1 MHPRKLILLVL
12 LIFLALALIAGTGLA
27 STGGNPS
34 MWWYLLAGGGEASTS
49 PGFALHG
56 SIGQPLVGSMSNSNT
71 RLASGFW
78 PGEGNALGLPTQ
90 YLFIPLTLR

>member
-1 MHPRKLILLVL
+1 MQPRKLILLAL
-12 LIFLALALIAGTGLA
+12 LLLLALALVAGNGLA

-34 MWWYLLAGGGEASTS
+34 LWWYLLAGGGETSTS

-56 SIGQPLVGSMSNSNT
+56 SIGQPLVGSMSNSTT

-78 PGEGNALGLPTQ
+78 PGEGAALGMPTQ
-90 YLFIPLTLR
+90 YLFIPLTLK